1 MISIYLFKN
10 NQFIFL
16 ISFVFNFQES
26 YLHLILLKEFIKNN
40 IYKKKKKLF
49 YLQRNDFYLPLLGK
63 KNEFLQF
70 YLQRISSL
78 ILI

>member
-1 MISIYLFKN
+1 MIW
-10 NQFIFL
+10 
-16 ISFVFNFQES
+16 FNFICVQFS
-26 YLHLILLKEFIKNN
+26 RKLFTLNTIKKNLLKIIYIK
-40 IYKKKKKLF
+40 KFWF

-70 YLQRISSL
+70 YLQSISSL